1 MSCKLTLGK
10 YIWLSYYRLLP
21 GSHSLFI
28 RMMCLNPCPALF
40 SCWKLFWAQ
49 QENLLILDC
58 YRMGLFS
65 CPCILC
71 WNFRRLKVSIII
83 YIVPHFLVYSYTD
96 RCICVKQTIIFTL
109 FQITVNNI
117 HHVHCTFRT
126 DWLYL
131 LVWTVLSH
139 QNSQVWTWSC
149 LSLPFMWSLFSWS
162 KVNFK

>member
-1 MSCKLTLGK
+1 MLLFITLQMVFLTCDRCVEFHAQVCLTYRAQEKNKREREKERKKERKKEKNLTFCLSCKLTLGK

-71 WNFRRLKVSIII
+71 
-83 YIVPHFLVYSYTD
+83 
-96 RCICVKQTIIFTL
+96 
-109 FQITVNNI
+109 
-117 HHVHCTFRT
+117 
-126 DWLYL
+126 
-131 LVWTVLSH
+131 
-139 QNSQVWTWSC
+139 
-149 LSLPFMWSLFSWS
+149 
-162 KVNFK
+162 